1 MDEFEAE
8 VHKRSARNLAKL
20 RKLKADVQQIAV
32 AMNRAVAHLHETNRV
47 LQSLPLYRW
56 QQHQNPTVLAA
67 PAPAITQPALRLVV
81 NNA

>member
-32 AMNRAVAHLHETNRV
+32 AMNRAVTHLHETNRV

-56 QQHQNPTVLAA
+56 QERRELLTLAA
-67 PAPAITQPALRLVV
+67 SAPVTLRLVV